1 MGLQQLGEVR
11 LCQGREM
18 RARPRGYLEDLSQLP
33 LPLLEYSADRP
44 APARPRHSLKNPSL
58 DPPAPLLQYLEVL
71 APELPRRLSLG
82 VRQQQASLE
91 RARRPLRP
99 EEYLEGQL
107 SQRRLQVEYLEGLQQ
122 LPVPLVVFLVVD
134 QSPLQ
139 LTMLVSLVELNRHQQ
154 VPTLVGYSV
163 GPRQLP
169 ALLSGFLVVGA
180 LSQLQARQLEFL
192 EDLRLQ
198 TQQPPLVEFLE
209 EPSQPL
215 VLLSGFSVA
224 VLNQMQVP
232 LEGSLE
238 DLSQHLQPLLLGFL
252 VELPSQR
259 LRVQCSAGDHRQV
272 PVEYLAG
279 RSQLLRPV
287 EYSEVGLSLSLS
299 SLRQSSSQRNLPQCS
314 EHSRPRSLNP
324 AGACLA
330 SRQHHPP
337 LQVNIV

>member
-1 MGLQQLGEVR
+1 MNVSSR
-11 LCQGREM
+11 LDIN
-18 RARPRGYLEDLSQLP
+18 YLSSGQP
-33 LPLLEYSADRP
+33 FGS
-44 APARPRHSLKNPSL
+44 
-58 DPPAPLLQYLEVL
+58 PPAFGNGNPIMSSPASASSAFGQFGGSAAN
-71 APELPRRLSLG
+71 APTFGSA
-82 VRQQQASLE
+82 AS
-91 RARRPLRP
+91 APTFGSMAASGSTP
-99 EEYLEGQL
+99 SFG
-107 SQRRLQVEYLEGLQQ
+107 SGGFGS
-122 LPVPLVVFLVVD
+122 PASPPPAA

-154 VPTLVGYSV
+154 VPTPVGYSV
-163 GPRQLP
+163 EPRQLP

-180 LSQLQARQLEFL
+180 LSQLQAHPLGFL

-224 VLNQMQVP
+224 VLSPMQVP
-232 LEGSLE
+232 LQGSLE
-238 DLSQHLQPLLLGFL
+238 DHSQHLQPPLLGFL

-299 SLRQSSSQRNLPQCS
+299 SLRQSSSQRNLPQFS

-330 SRQHHPP
+330 SRQHPP